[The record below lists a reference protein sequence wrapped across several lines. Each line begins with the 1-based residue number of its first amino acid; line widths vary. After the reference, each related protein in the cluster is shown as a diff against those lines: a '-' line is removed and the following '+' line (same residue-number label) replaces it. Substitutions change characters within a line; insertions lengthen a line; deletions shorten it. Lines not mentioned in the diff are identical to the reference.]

1 MSTTAPSP
9 ADHWATFTRR
19 VGKVRA
25 LNGVLGMLEW
35 DQQVM
40 MPRGS
45 GPARAQ
51 QTALLSE
58 MHHARVSSTELGD
71 LAAVILS
78 DAAQVPD
85 LGPDLPDGPTR
96 AAAARAILS
105 DHHRACAVPADLVAR
120 LAHGRSAGFAAWR
133 QAREDD
139 DFAGF
144 APALDH
150 ILDLVREQAACHDV
164 GEHPYD
170 AALEEFDP
178 GTRVAHLKPMFA
190 RLGEALVP
198 LVQASRQ
205 AEGPAPLPL
214 HVPDSA
220 FKKLNH
226 HILDALGYDF
236 DHGRL
241 DLAAHPFSVGIHP
254 LDVRITTRYRND
266 APLSTLGATIHE
278 GGHALY
284 EQGLPVHLHGTGIAQ
299 AAGAGMHE
307 SQSRFWENQI
317 GRSLAFFKW
326 VRPALEEAVGHPVD
340 PDQLYAAANRI
351 EPGLIRVEADE
362 ATYNLHVIVRFELE
376 LGIFEGRLKAA
387 DLPEAWNAGYETW
400 LGVDVP
406 DMRQGVLQD
415 IHWASGFFGYFPS
428 YTLGNLYAAG
438 FGAAVQ
444 DSLPTLW
451 EDVENGHFQDILAW
465 LRQNVHS
472 RGRITTAPQIFADA
486 VGERDPVADLMDHL
500 YARQGA
506 LYGIQ
511 RPA

>member
-1 MSTTAPSP
+1 MSSVAPSP
-9 ADHWATFTRR
+9 ADHWAAFTRR
-19 VGKVRA
+19 VGEIRA
-25 LNGVLGMLEW
+25 LDGVLGMLEW

-71 LAAVILS
+71 LAAVVLE
-78 DAAQVPD
+78 DATCD

-96 AAAARAILS
+96 AAAARAVQG
-105 DHHRACAVPADLVAR
+105 DHRRACAVPAALVSR
-120 LAHGRSAGFAAWR
+120 LARARSVGFQTWR
-133 QAREDD
+133 QAREAD
-139 DFAGF
+139 DFALF
-144 APALDH
+144 APALD
-150 ILDLVREQAACHDV
+150 DLLSVVREQAACHDV
-164 GEHPYD
+164 GDHPYD

-178 GTRVAHLKPMFA
+178 GSRVAELQPMFT

-198 LVQASRQ
+198 LVQAARQ

-214 HVPDSA
+214 HVTNAA
-220 FKKLNH
+220 FAELNQ
-226 HILDALGYDF
+226 HILQALGYDF

-278 GGHALY
+278 CGHALY
-284 EQGLPVHLHGTGIAQ
+284 EQGLPVHLRGTGLAQ

-307 SQSRFWENQI
+307 SQSRFWENQV
-317 GRSLAFFKW
+317 GRSLPFFRW
-326 VRPALEEAVGHPVD
+326 VRPALERAVGHSID
-340 PDQLYAAANRI
+340 PDALYAAANRI

-376 LGIFEGRLKAA
+376 LGIFEGRLTAR
-387 DLPEAWNAGYETW
+387 DLPDAWNAGYARW
-400 LGVDVP
+400 LGVEVP
-406 DMRQGVLQD
+406 DMRTGVLQD
-415 IHWASGFFGYFPS
+415 IHWASGLFGYFPS

-438 FGAAVQ
+438 YGAAVE
-444 DSLPTLW
+444 SALPDLW
-451 EDVENGHFQDILAW
+451 TDIENGRFSDILDW
-465 LRQNVHS
+465 LRAHVHR
-472 RGRITTAPQIFADA
+472 RGREDTAPRIFADA
-486 VGERDPVADLMDHL
+486 VGDRDPVADLVDHL
-500 YARQGA
+500 YTRQGA